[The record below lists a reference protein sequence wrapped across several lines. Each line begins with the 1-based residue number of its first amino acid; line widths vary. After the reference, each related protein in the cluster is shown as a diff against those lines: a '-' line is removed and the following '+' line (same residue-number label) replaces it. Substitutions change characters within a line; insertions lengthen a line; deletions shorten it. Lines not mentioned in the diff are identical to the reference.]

1 MIQQQQQHRFDVER
15 QREAE
20 LQQRRGFMDVER
32 QRRPEPS
39 VGEAISRVAEA
50 GQNLIVDRID
60 LLKVEAKAAVDEKIT
75 ALTETGKSLGL
86 LAVAGIIFRGGW
98 VTLMVGVGFLLS
110 RVIGPAG
117 ALCVI
122 GGVHV
127 LLAGILVGVALSK
140 KRTAVKG
147 ATGELRQ
154 EAFERERPAGAGV

>member
-1 MIQQQQQHRFDVER
+1 MIQHQGVQQQRRFDVER
-15 QREAE
+15 ERWQQQQ
-20 LQQRRGFMDVER
+20 LQQ
-32 QRRPEPS
+32 PS

-60 LLKVEAKAAVDEKIT
+60 LLKVEAKAAVDEKVT
-75 ALTETGKSLGL
+75 ALTETGKSVGM

-98 VTLMVGVGFLLS
+98 VTLMVGLGFVLS

-117 ALCVI
+117 ALCLI

-127 LLAGILVGVALSK
+127 LLAGVLVSVALK
-140 KRTAVKG
+140 KKTTAKEA

-154 EAFERERPAGAGV
+154 KQFDRERPATAAV